1 MVDSLIHRP
10 AAFLDRDGTLIVE
23 RDFLGDPDGVQ
34 ILPGV
39 PEAIRLLN
47 AWGYWVIG
55 VSNQSGIA
63 RGYYGTKEVEAVNE
77 RVIETLAKENAY
89 LNRIYY
95 CPHLPEI
102 SIARNEPV
110 CNCRKP
116 ATGMIEHA
124 GKDYPIDHKGSFVA
138 GDRVLDIGLAHNAK
152 LPGLLVLTGYGLRE
166 QELFGA
172 DDAPDV
178 IADDLLTA
186 VRWFGRKMG
195 FPDIASAYD

>member
-1 MVDSLIHRP
+1 MAESFIHRP

-63 RGYYGTKEVEAVNE
+63 RGYYGAKEVEAVNE

-102 SIARNEPV
+102 SIAHNEPE
-110 CNCRKP
+110 CDCRKP
-116 ATGMIEHA
+116 ATGMIENA
-124 GKDYPIDHKGSFVA
+124 KRDYPIDLAGSFVA
-138 GDRVLDIGLAHNAK
+138 GDRVADVGLAHNAR

-166 QELFGA
+166 SELFGEH
-172 DDAPDV
+172 DAPDV
-178 IADDLLTA
+178 IADDLLAA

-195 FPDIASAYD
+195 FPDIP